1 MATALLSIATE
12 FGGDGSGAVNRVVMS
27 LTLAYFWCPRTFEFV
42 VRHVS
47 FAAISTVFVTSP
59 VDCRFSLD
67 MRQLLVFWVV
77 HGVSASMITFPKLA
91 PDRAKEYF
99 WQLRWDVCLRGPD
112 STQYTNW

>member
-27 LTLAYFWCPRTFEFV
+27 LTLAHFWCLRTFEFV

-47 FAAISTVFVTSP
+47 FTAISTVFVTSP
-59 VDCRFSLD
+59 VDCSFSLD

-77 HGVSASMITFPKLA
+77 HGVSYA
-91 PDRAKEYF
+91 
-99 WQLRWDVCLRGPD
+99 CLFSTNSLLKDERGR
-112 STQYTNW
+112 

>member
-27 LTLAYFWCPRTFEFV
+27 LTLAHFWCPRTFEFV

-47 FAAISTVFVTSP
+47 FTAISTVFVTSP
-59 VDCRFSLD
+59 VDCSFSLD

-77 HGVSASMITFPKLA
+77 HGVSA
-91 PDRAKEYF
+91 KEYF
-99 WQLRWDVCLRGPD
+99 WQLRWDACLRGPG